1 MRVPGCWTNGEDTVR
16 MSKRQVTVVGAAAIP
31 CGRVQT
37 APGIDPQVLEHEVLA
52 GCVLDAVAQ
61 AGVAKESIDAMVFCH
76 PRPYTQQLYFGTFM
90 ANYLRLSSDGVVME
104 VVGNGM
110 TGGLAF
116 DQAAQ
121 MIESGRAD
129 VALALGVNFE
139 TAIGSAEHMNR
150 SMRATGDVAFHT
162 PFGFTPIS
170 WYAMDAMRYMHETG
184 ATRAEIAGVA
194 VKNRRHAALNPV
206 AQYRELVTLE
216 EVLAQRPIVE
226 PFGLYE
232 VPPRSDGAA
241 CIVLASEDAART
253 LGRPYARVIGRG
265 FHHEGAHQISEV
277 PSDMIAFNAAVR
289 AGGQA
294 YAAAGLQASDI
305 DMAELYAP
313 CTIVEVLVSEALGLT
328 PRGRGAAEAAA
339 GATSLGGR
347 IPICTS
353 GGLIARGHPPFIT
366 PLYSYLE
373 VFEQLTR
380 RAGERQ
386 VMNASLAMAACE
398 LGNYNAALVHILE
411 AVA

>member
-1 MRVPGCWTNGEDTVR
+1 MT
-16 MSKRQVTVVGAAAIP
+16 KRQAVILGAAGVP
-31 CGRVQT
+31 CGR
-37 APGIDPQVLEHEVLA
+37 IQVPADEPLQMLEHELLA
-52 GCVLDAVAQ
+52 GCVLDAVAR
-61 AGVAKESIDAMVFCH
+61 AGVSKEAIEGMVFCH
-76 PRPYTQQLYFGTFM
+76 PRAYTPQLYFGTFM
-90 ANYLRLSSDGVVME
+90 ANYMRLATNGVVME

-121 MIESGRAD
+121 LIESGRAN

-139 TAIGSAEHMNR
+139 TATGSAEHMNR
-150 SMRATGDVAFHT
+150 SMRATGDVSFHT

-170 WYAMDAMRYMHETG
+170 WYAMDAMRYMHEYG
-184 ATRAEIAGVA
+184 CTRADIAAVA
-194 VKNRRHAALNPV
+194 VKNRRHASMNPV
-206 AQYRELVTLE
+206 AHYRELITLE

-241 CIVLASEDAART
+241 CVVLASEEVARSV
-253 LGRPYARVIGRG
+253 GRPFVRVIGRG

-277 PSDMIAFNAAVR
+277 PSDMIAFNSAQIASAKAFGD
-289 AGGQA
+289 AGVTPG
-294 YAAAGLQASDI
+294 
-305 DMAELYAP
+305 DMDFAELYAP
-313 CTIVEVLVSEALGLT
+313 CTIVEVLVSEAMGFA
-328 PRGRGAAEAAA
+328 PRGQGARAAAEGETA
-339 GATSLGGR
+339 LGGR

-373 VFEQLTR
+373 AYEQLTHQ
-380 RAGERQ
+380 AGLRQ
-386 VMNASLAMAACE
+386 VNDAQLGVTACE

-411 AVA
+411 GAA

>member
-1 MRVPGCWTNGEDTVR
+1 MTNR
-16 MSKRQVTVVGAAAIP
+16 KAAIIGAAAIP
-31 CGRVQT
+31 CGRIQKPLDVELRN
-37 APGIDPQVLEHEVLA
+37 LEHEVLA
-52 GCVLDAVAQ
+52 GCVLDAVNQ
-61 AGVAKESIDAMVFCH
+61 AGVGKEHIDAMVFCH
-76 PRPYTQQLYFGTFM
+76 PRPYTEQLYFGTFM
-90 ANYLRLSSDGVVME
+90 ANYLRLPTNGIVME

-121 MIESGRAD
+121 MIETGRAD

-139 TAIGSAEHMNR
+139 TAVDSAQHMNR

-184 ATRAEIAGVA
+184 ATREQIASVA
-194 VKNRRHAALNPV
+194 VKNRRHASLNPV

-226 PFGLYE
+226 PFGLFE

-241 CIVLASEDAART
+241 CIVLASEEFARS
-253 LGRPYARVIGRG
+253 LGKPYAQVIGRG

-277 PSDMIAFNAAVR
+277 PSNMIEFNAAVR
-289 AGGQA
+289 AGAEAYRTAGVQA
-294 YAAAGLQASDI
+294 Q
-305 DMAELYAP
+305 DMDFAELYAP

-328 PRGRGAAEAAA
+328 PRGEGAIQAAA
-339 GATSLGGR
+339 GETALGGR

-373 VFEQLTR
+373 VFEQLTN

-386 VMNASLAMAACE
+386 VSGATLGMAACE

-411 AVA
+411 AAA

>member
-1 MRVPGCWTNGEDTVR
+1 MRSVALI
-16 MSKRQVTVVGAAAIP
+16 GAAGIP
-31 CGRVQT
+31 CGRVQSE
-37 APGIDPQVLEHEVLA
+37 PGHDLQVLEHEVLS

-61 AGVAKESIDAMVFCH
+61 AGVGKEAIDALVLCH

-90 ANYLRLSSDGVVME
+90 ANYLRLPTDGVVME

-121 MIESGRAD
+121 MIETGRAD

-184 ATRAEIAGVA
+184 CTRADIASVA
-194 VKNRRHAALNPV
+194 VKNRRHASLNPL
-206 AQYRELVTLE
+206 AHYRECVTLE

-226 PFGLYE
+226 PLGLYE
-232 VPPRSDGAA
+232 VPPRSDGAV
-241 CIVLASEDAART
+241 CLVLASEDFART
-253 LGRPYARVIGRG
+253 LNRPFARVRGRG

-277 PSDMIAFNAAVR
+277 PSDMIAFNAAIR
-289 AGGQA
+289 AGASA
-294 YAAAGLQASDI
+294 YAAAGLSPADI
-305 DMAELYAP
+305 DFAELYAP
-313 CTIVEVLVSEALGLT
+313 CTIVEVLVSEALGLV
-328 PRGRGAAEAAA
+328 PRHQGAVRAAA
-339 GATSLGGR
+339 GETSLGGR
-347 IPICTS
+347 LPICTS

-366 PLYSYLE
+366 PLYSFLE
-373 VFEQLTR
+373 AFEQLTG
-380 RAGERQ
+380 RAGKRQ
-386 VMNASLAMAACE
+386 VAGANIGMTACE
-398 LGNYNAALVHILE
+398 LGNYNAALVHLLE

>member
-1 MRVPGCWTNGEDTVR
+1 MTFSHAVA
-16 MSKRQVTVVGAAAIP
+16 VVGAAAIP

-37 APGIDPQVLEHEVLA
+37 SVQSPIQVLEHEVLA
-52 GCVLDAVAQ
+52 GCVLQAVAQ
-61 AGVAKESIDAMVFCH
+61 AGVGKEAIDAMVFCY
-76 PRPYTQQLYFGTFM
+76 PRAYTQQLYFGTFM
-90 ANYLRLSSDGVVME
+90 ANYLRLPTNGVVME

-121 MIESGRAD
+121 MIETGRAD

-139 TAIGSAEHMNR
+139 TAISSAEHMNR

-170 WYAMDAMRYMHETG
+170 WYAMDAMRYMQEHG
-184 ATRAEIAGVA
+184 STRAQIASVA
-194 VKNRRHAALNPV
+194 VKNRHHAALNPL
-206 AQYRELVTLE
+206 AQYRQEITLE
-216 EVLAQRPIVE
+216 EVLAQRLIVE

-241 CIVLASEDAART
+241 CIVLASEEVAKS
-253 LGRPYARVIGRG
+253 LHQPYALVRGRG

-277 PSDMIAFNAAVR
+277 PSDMIGFNAAVR
-289 AGGQA
+289 AGASA
-294 YAAAGLQASDI
+294 YAAAGVGPN
-305 DMAELYAP
+305 DMDFAELYAP

-328 PRGRGAAEAAA
+328 PRGQGALCAAA
-339 GATSLGGR
+339 GETALGGR
-347 IPICTS
+347 LPICTS
-353 GGLIARGHPPFIT
+353 GGLLSRGHPPFIT
-366 PLYSYLE
+366 PLYSFVE
-373 VFEQLTR
+373 AFEQLTG

-386 VMNASLAMAACE
+386 VAQARLGITACE

-411 AVA
+411 AMS

>member
-1 MRVPGCWTNGEDTVR
+1 
-16 MSKRQVTVVGAAAIP
+16 MSRAVTIVGAAGIP

-37 APGIDPQVLEHEVLA
+37 TPGLDPQVLEHEVMA
-52 GCVLDAVAQ
+52 ACVLDAVAQ
-61 AGVAKESIDAMVFCH
+61 AGVGKESIDAMVLCH

-90 ANYLRLSSDGVVME
+90 ANYLRLPSNGVVME

-121 MIESGRAD
+121 MIETGRAD

-170 WYAMDAMRYMHETG
+170 WYAMDAMLYMHEHC
-184 ATRAEIAGVA
+184 ATRAEIASVA
-194 VKNRRHAALNPV
+194 VKNRQHATLNPL
-206 AQYRELVTLE
+206 AQYREPVTLE
-216 EVLAQRPIVE
+216 QVLAQRPIVE
-226 PFGLYE
+226 PFGLFE

-241 CIVLASEDAART
+241 CIVLASESAARA
-253 LGRPYARVIGRG
+253 LGKPYARVLGRG

-277 PSDMIAFNAAVR
+277 PTDMIAFNAAVR
-289 AGGQA
+289 AGDQA
-294 YAAAGLQASDI
+294 YRAAGLCAGDI
-305 DMAELYAP
+305 DVAELYAP

-328 PRGRGAAEAAA
+328 PHGRGAAQAAA
-339 GATSLGGR
+339 GETSLGGR

-380 RAGERQ
+380 RAGARQ
-386 VMNASLAMAACE
+386 VADARLAMTACE